1 MSKPPPQRN
10 KARSGKKHQFHH
22 GKFEYHVCFQVDPE
36 EAEPSDERV
45 VLRTTDE
52 GTYHRRIAVDNKDQ
66 VTEEKI
72 EGIPFRVV
80 KFEGVLPRK
89 RYDCFLLQGGKG
101 EEEASRR
108 DIFLNRRL
116 QADREKSECDPDVQE
131 T

>member
-1 MSKPPPQRN
+1 MPKQPPQRN

-22 GKFEYHVCFQVDPE
+22 GEFEYHVCFQVDPE
-36 EAEPSDERV
+36 EAEHSDERV

-52 GTYHRRIAVDNKDQ
+52 DIYHRCIAVDDENQ

-80 KFEGVLPRK
+80 KFKGVLPRK
-89 RYDCFLLQGGKG
+89 RYDCFLLQGGTD

-116 QADREKSECDPDVQE
+116 QVDREKSDCDPDVE
-131 T
+131 EA